1 MLDPLTGGRLDAGVE
16 RVGMFGVLDP
26 LTGGTLVAGA
36 EGVGVPDP
44 LTGGRLDTGAEEVGM
59 LDVPVSSMLT
69 AMGVPD
75 PVVEVDAPESTKMSF

>member
-1 MLDPLTGGRLDAGVE
+1 MFVA
-16 RVGMFGVLDP
+16 VGEWCQCP
-26 LTGGTLVAGA
+26 GT
-36 EGVGVPDP
+36 EEHGVGVPDP
-44 LTGGRLDTGAEEVGM
+44 LTGGRLDTGAEDVGM